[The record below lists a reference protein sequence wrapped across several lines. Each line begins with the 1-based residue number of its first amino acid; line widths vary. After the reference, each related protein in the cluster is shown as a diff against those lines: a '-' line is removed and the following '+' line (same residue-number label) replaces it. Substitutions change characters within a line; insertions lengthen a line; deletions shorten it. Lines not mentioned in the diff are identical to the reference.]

1 MLLLLTRPRHDLP
14 THYLFYWAGL
24 LIVEA
29 KKRGVKIIDL
39 NKGKARKDKLH
50 SYLSK
55 QPVDIVILN
64 GHGSPEAVAG
74 QDEIILS
81 AKSGADLLKDK
92 IMFVRACDAGTILG
106 KKVMEMGARGFIGYI
121 QPFMFLID
129 KDYVKK
135 PLEDELARPVLECS
149 NQVGFSLIKGRSAT
163 EAQKD
168 SLNKYA
174 ETIDKYSSS
183 EATNS
188 FLLPVLLWDMTN
200 QVCYQR

>member
-24 LIVEA
+24 LIDEA
-29 KKRGVKIIDL
+29 KKRGVKVIDL
-39 NKGKARKDKLH
+39 NKEKAKKDKLH

-64 GHGSPEAVAG
+64 GHGSPESVAG

-81 AKSGADLLKDK
+81 VESGANLLKDK

-129 KDYVKK
+129 KDCVKK

-168 SLNKYA
+168 SLYKYT

-188 FLLPVLLWDMTN
+188 FLLPVLLWNMTN
-200 QVCYQR
+200 QVCYQ